1 MNRESQSGFT
11 LIEMMTVLA
20 MITVGIALFYSVF
33 ILNWQAFD
41 HHITRSNLW
50 QEMDLIVDNLTL
62 EGRLSRQINVS
73 VDSSAQTVTF
83 VDAAGLTMAVYSM
96 QNTGQFLISK
106 GVNVET
112 VSQHLDFT
120 NSSFKKT
127 DAGLGRGLVITLAL
141 KDDVMGQAINITTST
156 EVYPRNY

>member
-1 MNRESQSGFT
+1 MDRENQSGFT

-20 MITVGIALFYSVF
+20 MIAVGMAVFYSVF

-50 QEMDLIVDNLTL
+50 QEMDFIVDNLTL
-62 EGRLSRQINVS
+62 KGRLSRQINVS
-73 VDSSAQTVTF
+73 ANSSAQTVTF
-83 VDAAGLTMAVYSM
+83 MDAAGLPMAVYSM
-96 QNTGQFLISK
+96 QNTGQFSISK
-106 GVNVET
+106 GGNVET

-120 NSSFKKT
+120 NSSF
-127 DAGLGRGLVITLAL
+127 AGRGRGLVITLAL
-141 KDDVMGQAINITTST
+141 QDDVMGQAINIATST